1 MQVLRAAAE
10 PLGVVSIWM
19 VGVVVQGR
27 EVPRDLPLAIPAML
41 GTAISILLGSKTRA
55 AHDRW
60 REARKV
66 WGRIVHVSR

>member
-1 MQVLRAAAE
+1 
-10 PLGVVSIWM
+10 M